1 MVVRDDNLHT
11 NKFRNNN
18 LHEMIHYNNLKK
30 HCHKHKFA
38 NDWPRKIIC
47 KVFKRYAEQQFVKKK
62 LLGATICKWK
72 IYKFTKRFT
81 KKTNAEF
88 ASFTWSTLD
97 RVQWVDLYIMDFL
110 GRKEKSEYL
119 NAQNGTN
126 RK

>member
-18 LHEMIHYNNLKK
+18 LHEMIHCNNLIKK

-38 NDWPRKIIC
+38 NDWPGKIIC

-72 IYKFTKRFT
+72 IYKFTKGFT

-88 ASFTWSTLD
+88 ASFT
-97 RVQWVDLYIMDFL
+97 
-110 GRKEKSEYL
+110 
-119 NAQNGTN
+119 
-126 RK
+126 

>member
-1 MVVRDDNLHT
+1 
-11 NKFRNNN
+11 
-18 LHEMIHYNNLKK
+18 MI
-30 HCHKHKFA
+30 C
-38 NDWPRKIIC
+38 RTTIC
-47 KVFKRYAEQQFVKKK
+47 KKK
-62 LLGATICKWK
+62 LIGATICKWK

-97 RVQWVDLYIMDFL
+97 RVQWVDLDIMDFL